1 LSEQIN
7 ELWVVQGLHNVEW
20 WSYTIGGNM
29 AMKEFSPS
37 KHFLLQTSTFVDNFY
52 SGANFCGKKLAVILF
67 CRNLFLRIAKKPAKI
82 AKIITCKNLV
92 PHGSLGR
99 NEVCGISDQRGGI
112 GDQEDVITSL
122 GSGITDRGDRDQQF
136 FRDQG

>member
-1 LSEQIN
+1 MYYPPSC
-7 ELWVVQGLHNVEW
+7 LW
-20 WSYTIGGNM
+20 
-29 AMKEFSPS
+29 
-37 KHFLLQTSTFVDNFY
+37 HFLLQTGTFVDNFY
-52 SGANFCGKKLAVILF
+52 SGVNLCGKKFAVILF

-82 AKIITCKNLV
+82 AKIITRKNLV

-112 GDQEDVITSL
+112 GDQEQITSL